1 MKYTY
6 LLRTLV
12 ITTILSS
19 CTRKENSATNALQ
32 EEEIPAKY
40 NLHKTAALSDSLH
53 KNIALD
59 HGTLATVK
67 GWNSYNEVA
76 AQVEILQNTKD
87 AVQNNLRTPF
97 NDFKNS
103 IPAHLQL
110 DAVQDAI
117 EEIERELTALE
128 IKFSKP
134 GVSPKDRETQ
144 IAKIEEA
151 FSFLKNNIVQ
161 AHTQFTDSSAAAQKA
176 YLKELNNYNI
186 HKTTAHELRAA
197 AQDKK

>member
-1 MKYTY
+1 MKYTC
-6 LLRTLV
+6 LLRALF

-19 CTRKENSATNALQ
+19 CTRKEDSSTHALA
-32 EEEIPAKY
+32 EEEITAKY
-40 NLHKTAALSDSLH
+40 NLHKIKALSDSLH
-53 KNIALD
+53 KNIALNHD
-59 HGTLATVK
+59 TLATVK
-67 GWNSYNEVA
+67 GWNGYNEVA
-76 AQVEILQNTKD
+76 AQVEILQNTKGS
-87 AVQNNLRTPF
+87 AQNNLRAPF

-110 DAVQDAI
+110 DAVQDAV

-134 GVSPKDRETQ
+134 GVSQKDRAAQ

-161 AHTQFTDSSAAAQKA
+161 ARTQFTDSSAVAQKA